1 MRLGVLLDRFD
12 PAAGGAEAH
21 TDALLRRALE
31 RGFSAAL
38 ASLEGTPPS
47 GVAHVAVPTARGRRP
62 ARDRAFARDGERA
75 LREAGCDRVLAI
87 RHALSCDVYV
97 PHGGLVQDAWDA
109 RDAARGGVPGLVR
122 LARRF
127 SAKRKFFLEAERALL
142 GEDAGPVVLAVS
154 RALAQRIGA
163 VYPKAKRRIRVIH
176 NGVDS
181 DRFDP
186 APLRPRRGALRAELG
201 ISTGAYVGLLLAHEP
216 WLKGLPTVLD
226 AMGREE
232 VVRLEPAFHLVVAG
246 RRLDDARRLV
256 DRLGLGAR
264 VTLVG
269 AIADP
274 RPLYAVADVLVQPT
288 WYDPCSLVTL
298 EALSMGLPVV
308 TTPRNGVLELMG
320 MRGGISVERPGCPE
334 SVAVA
339 IRVLSDPALR
349 AVTADDARYI
359 ARRNRLSTRLD
370 QILDACVAPSAASA
384 APTLVEREDEGPLAD
399 PSLAGT
405 P

>member
-31 RGFSAAL
+31 RGCSVAL
-38 ASLEGTPPS
+38 ACLEGSPPA
-47 GVAHVAVPTARGRRP
+47 GVARVAVPTVGRRRP

-75 LREAGCDRVLAI
+75 LRDAGCDRVLAI
-87 RHALSCDVYV
+87 RHAVACDVYL

-109 RDAARGGVPGLVR
+109 RDASRGGVAGYVR

-127 SAKRKFFLEAERALL
+127 SAKRRYFLEAERALL
-142 GEDAGPVVLAVS
+142 DADAGPVVLAVS
-154 RALAQRIGA
+154 RALAQRIA
-163 VYPKAKRRIRVIH
+163 TVYPKAKRRIRVIH

-186 APLRPRRGALRAELG
+186 APLRPRRGALRAEHG
-201 ISTGAYVGLLLAHEP
+201 IPTHAYVGLLLAHEP
-216 WLKGLPTVLD
+216 WLKGLPTVLE
-226 AMGREE
+226 AMKRSE
-232 VVRLEPAFHLVVAG
+232 VVGLVPEFHLLVAG
-246 RRLDDARRLV
+246 RRQEEVQRLV
-256 DRLGLGAR
+256 ARSGLAAR
-264 VTLVG
+264 VTVVG
-269 AIADP
+269 ATADP

-288 WYDPCSLVTL
+288 WFDPCSLVTL

-308 TTPRNGVLELMG
+308 TTPRNGASELMG
-320 MRGGISVERPGCPE
+320 MRGGIALDRPGDPE
-334 SVAVA
+334 GVAVA
-339 IRVLSDPALR
+339 LRVLSDPELR
-349 AVTADDARYI
+349 TVTGDDARYI

-370 QILDACVAPSAASA
+370 QILDVCVDLTATRPAPA
-384 APTLVEREDEGPLAD
+384 TVEREDEGPLAD

>member
-31 RGFSAAL
+31 RGISVAL
-38 ASLEGTPPS
+38 ACLEGTPPA
-47 GVAHVAVPTARGRRP
+47 GVVHVPVPTARGRRP
-62 ARDRAFARDGERA
+62 ARDRALARDGERA
-75 LREAGCDRVLAI
+75 LRDAGCDRVLAF
-87 RHALSCDVYV
+87 RHALACDVYL
-97 PHGGLVQDAWDA
+97 PHGGLVEDASDA
-109 RDAARGGVPGLVR
+109 RDASRGGVSGLVR

-127 SAKRKFFLEAERALL
+127 SAKRRFFLEAERALL
-142 GEDAGPVVLAVS
+142 GGDAGPAVIAVS
-154 RALAQRIGA
+154 RALAQRIA
-163 VYPKAKRRIRVIH
+163 TVYPMAKRRIRVIH

-186 APLRPRRGALRAELG
+186 APFRPRTSALRAELG
-201 ISTGAYVGLLLAHEP
+201 LPSGAYVGLLLAHEP

-226 AMGREE
+226 AMGRAE
-232 VVRLEPAFHLVVAG
+232 VTGLAPAFHLLVAG
-246 RRLDDARRLV
+246 RRLDEARRLV
-256 DRLGLGAR
+256 DRRGLAAS

-269 AIADP
+269 ATADP

-308 TTPRNGVLELMG
+308 TTPRNGALELMG
-320 MRGGISVERPGCPE
+320 MRGGIPVERPGCPE

-339 IRVLSDPALR
+339 LRVLSDPELR

-384 APTLVEREDEGPLAD
+384 PAVPVEREDEGPLAD